1 MVINN
6 LESKHYASA
15 VRVPASWKHTKEISV
30 LLLIST
36 LLSAFIYHILDI
48 PTILNDAGVAAI
60 EPSYNEKDPN
70 IYEVSIKYRHSSIS
84 KVSISAVFDLKQF
97 MVISYFPPLQHLG
110 LNRTG
115 HMSVQPGQDRT
126 PKIAGRVLL
135 DRTNTIK

>member
-1 MVINN
+1 MGVNN
-6 LESKHYASA
+6 LEYRSYHVSV

-48 PTILNDAGVAAI
+48 PTILNDAGVDAI

-84 KVSISAVFDLKQF
+84 KVSISAIFDLPRF
-97 MVISYFPPLQHLG
+97 IILFYF
-110 LNRTG
+110 
-115 HMSVQPGQDRT
+115 
-126 PKIAGRVLL
+126 LL
-135 DRTNTIK
+135 FINTK